1 MTDWKNKIKRKGL
14 GIAPQE
20 ASSNLEVPEL
30 GKDAR
35 FTGRTKQLG
44 LRVKPEFARQLK
56 MLAAEEDC
64 LLVEVLEKAL
74 ESYKREK
81 QELENYVKV
90 IEPKPKKVFS
100 HPDKNFNCDNC
111 GTSFQNEIAYSYA
124 PSLGKTTRTYCRGCI
139 ENK

>member
-1 MTDWKNKIKRKGL
+1 MPNIDTNWKQKIKCKGL

-30 GKDAR
+30 GRDGR

-44 LRVKPEFARQLK
+44 LRVKPEFVKQLK

-74 ESYKREK
+74 ECYKRERK
-81 QELENYVKV
+81 
-90 IEPKPKKVFS
+90 I
-100 HPDKNFNCDNC
+100 
-111 GTSFQNEIAYSYA
+111 TI
-124 PSLGKTTRTYCRGCI
+124 
-139 ENK
+139 